1 MSEMMAAMGRALGAL
16 VLALALGASAARAE
30 GVGACAVLDSPFGLD
45 EIVGKALA
53 EEPGTPLK
61 AGFSVKRA
69 AAGERVTLF
78 KVKVKKDAGGR
89 ALLFYDT
96 ETGDRVLPVQPTL
109 SLLEAYDLAVAA
121 VESDAAD
128 TGAVVLKGALRRR
141 LLTPH
146 YGFAIADPARIL
158 TFARVDA
165 VSGEVRLGDG
175 EDLVEHAVK
184 KRLKKKLRR
193 KRRVRRLV
201 SGDPICEE
209 IDPEDD
215 AEDEELLDP

>member
-1 MSEMMAAMGRALGAL
+1 MSKMMAAMGRALGAL
-16 VLALALGASAARAE
+16 VLSVALGAPAAGAE
-30 GVGACAVLDSPFGLD
+30 GQGACAVLDSPFGLD
-45 EIVGKALA
+45 EIVAKALA

-61 AGFSVKRA
+61 AGFSVKRD

-96 ETGDRVLPVQPTL
+96 VTGDRVLPVQPTL

-121 VESDAAD
+121 VEAEVGAP
-128 TGAVVLKGALRRR
+128 GAVVLKGSLRRR
-141 LLTPH
+141 LFTPH
-146 YGFAIADPARIL
+146 YGFALADPAQIL

-184 KRLKKKLRR
+184 KRLKRKIQR
-193 KRRVRRLV
+193 KRRVRRLI

-215 AEDEELLDP
+215 AEDEELLDQ